1 MKKLVGVVCGG
12 YSGEAAIS
20 MKSAAMIM
28 DHIDPDRYE
37 AVRIVIDKQGWYAE
51 VNDARNPI
59 DKNDFSFVQSG
70 VRRKPDVCFV
80 TVHGTPG
87 EDGKLQGYFDLIR
100 MPYTTGGVLNTALT
114 FNKLITSILL
124 RQMGFRTAAGVVV
137 HRPEHLDLELV
148 ERELR
153 FPLFVKPNEGGSSLG
168 VSKVDRLDE
177 LPEAVRLAY
186 AEKSSVLIEE
196 YLDGPEYTCGVLCKP
211 GSYRALAVT
220 EIEMQKAY
228 FDYAGKY
235 DYEGIREI
243 TPARLP
249 SDLYEKCRETSARIA
264 EALDCRGIVR
274 ADYKLIDGE
283 FYVIEINTT
292 PGMTEKSLVPQQAEE
307 VGINKREL
315 VTRIIEAAA
324 F

>member
-51 VNDARNPI
+51 VNDARSPI

-114 FNKLITSILL
+114 FNKFATSTQL
-124 RQMGFRTAAGVVV
+124 RQLGYRTGAGLVI
-137 HRPEHLDLELV
+137 HHPDELDEALV
-148 ERELR
+148 SATLKY
-153 FPLFVKPNEGGSSLG
+153 PLFVKPNEGGSSLG
-168 VSKVDRLDE
+168 VSKVDGPESLK
-177 LPEAVRLAY
+177 EAVVKAY
-186 AEKSSVLIEE
+186 REESPVLVEE
-196 YLDGPEYTCGVLCKP
+196 YLTGPEYTCGVLCEKGKYTP
-211 GSYRALAVT
+211 LAVT
-220 EIEMQKAY
+220 EIETKKEF
-228 FDYAGKY
+228 FDYSGKY
-235 DYEGIREI
+235 DSGNHAG
-243 TPARLP
+243 PATGRSVRKVPNLVGRNSSCAGVSRRGPRRLQAHRRRVLHHRDQHHP
-249 SDLYEKCRETSARIA
+249 RTDRKKSGAPTS
-264 EALDCRGIVR
+264 RGS
-274 ADYKLIDGE
+274 G
-283 FYVIEINTT
+283 N
-292 PGMTEKSLVPQQAEE
+292 Q
-307 VGINKREL
+307 
-315 VTRIIEAAA
+315 
-324 F
+324 

>member
-51 VNDARNPI
+51 VNDARSPI

-114 FNKLITSILL
+114 FNKFATSTQL
-124 RQMGFRTAAGVVV
+124 RQLGYRTGAGLVI
-137 HRPEHLDLELV
+137 HHPDELDEALV
-148 ERELR
+148 SATLKY
-153 FPLFVKPNEGGSSLG
+153 PLFVKPNEGGSSLG
-168 VSKVDRLDE
+168 VSKVDGPESLK
-177 LPEAVRLAY
+177 EAVVKAY
-186 AEKSSVLIEE
+186 REESPVLVEE
-196 YLDGPEYTCGVLCKP
+196 YLTGPEYTCGVLCEKGKYTP
-211 GSYRALAVT
+211 LAVT
-220 EIEMQKAY
+220 EIETKKEF
-228 FDYAGKY
+228 FDYSGKY

-249 SDLYEKCRETSARIA
+249 ADLYEKCRTLSAEIA
-264 EALDCRGIVR
+264 RALGCRGVVR
-274 ADYKLIDGE
+274 GDYKLIDGE
-283 FYVIEINTT
+283 FYTIEINTT
-292 PGMTEKSLVPQQAEE
+292 PGLTEKSLVPQQAEE

-315 VTRIIEAAA
+315 VTRIIEAAV
-324 F
+324 